1 MNHSNSNPSMSS
13 HRMPRPLESPK
24 VSPVPIA
31 VLAMELDRFLKEEVA
46 VRQEYP
52 WASRFVMGLPLAPW
66 QRGFVWSEEQ
76 SRRFITSAWTG
87 FPLGAYM
94 LTQAEVQQG
103 AKIRYLHLSNA
114 VLDGQQ
120 RLHALELYLTDQL
133 AVPDAAGRLTLWSE
147 LDPPEQRWFKN
158 RVFERSTTPLADE
171 PTLRETY
178 DLLNFGGVPHLESEG
193 AVQA

>member
-1 MNHSNSNPSMSS
+1 MSS
-13 HRMPRPLESPK
+13 HRMPRPLNSPK
-24 VSPVPIA
+24 VSPATISA
-31 VLAMELDRFLKEEVA
+31 LAMELERFRAGEEEV
-46 VRQEYP
+46 RREYP
-52 WASRFVMGLPLAPW
+52 WATRFVMGLPLVPW
-66 QRGFVWSEEQ
+66 QRGFVWSEAQ

-87 FPLGAYM
+87 IPLGTYM
-94 LTQAEVQQG
+94 LTQAELQQG
-103 AKIRYLHLSNA
+103 AKVRYCRQSNA

-133 AVPDAAGRLTLWSE
+133 AVPDASGRLTLWSE
-147 LDPPEQRWFKN
+147 LDLPEQRWFKN

-178 DLLNFGGVPHLESEG
+178 DLLNFGGVAHLESER